1 MAKYELKFP
10 EMGEGIKEGTIIEWF
25 HSVGDTIE
33 ADEDLLTIA
42 TDKVDNGVSSEYE
55 GVLKKMLFSAGD
67 VVQVGQTL
75 AILEVAEGVLLEE
88 EDVPLVL
95 DEDFEIEAE
104 AAAEQIDQ
112 EMNQVVKQTQESHQG
127 LPNLSG
133 EDCFYSPLVKSII
146 IAERITEKE
155 LSTIKGTGLDGRLT
169 KTDLKKYLAKRP
181 QPQTKPKKIPTKQ
194 RETTENKRTELPRG
208 EADELITL
216 SRMGKMISDHM
227 LHSKT
232 KAAHVQSFIE
242 VDVTDIVQ
250 WRSQH
255 KIPFRE
261 KTGQKL
267 TFTPIFMMAV
277 AKVLASN
284 PLLNIAFDGVDKV
297 VKYQSVNLGM
307 ATALP
312 DGNLIVPIIANADQ
326 LGLVAM
332 ATHINDLAKRAK
344 ESNLQASE
352 VYGGTYTI
360 TNVGAFG
367 TVFGT
372 PIISQ
377 PQSAILAIGAIR
389 KMPRVITVDG
399 VDTIAIRHT
408 MYLSH
413 SYDHRVVNGALGGIF
428 IKEVKDFLEGW
439 LANEEAMGY

>member
-1 MAKYELKFP
+1 
-10 EMGEGIKEGTIIEWF
+10 MGEGIKEGTIIEWF
-25 HSVGDTIE
+25 SSVGDTIE

-55 GVLKKMLFSAGD
+55 GVLKKMLFSAGE

-112 EMNQVVKQTQESHQG
+112 EMDQVVKQTQESHQG

-133 EDCFYSPLVKSII
+133 EDRFYSPLVKSII

-181 QPQTKPKKIPTKQ
+181 QPQTKPKKTPTKQ

-344 ESNLQASE
+344 ESNLQANE